1 MRTTRFL
8 TICLSAGVLAMAA
21 GTARATNDRAA
32 DEQEQ
37 KLIAVLK
44 SDAPKAEKAITCKY
58 LAIHGGKDA
67 VPELAKLL
75 PDEQL
80 TSWARIALEVIPAA
94 EADAALRDALGTVK
108 GRTLIGVVNSV
119 GVRGDAAAVDP
130 LAGLLG
136 GDDPDVA
143 AAAAVALGNI
153 GNPQAAEILEQSLT
167 AKPAAVRSAVA
178 EGLVLCAE
186 KLLASGNGSEAAA
199 MYDTVRN
206 ADVPKQRIVE
216 ATRGAIL
223 ARQDAGVPLL
233 VEQLRSDDK
242 VMFRL
247 GLQTARE
254 LSGNAIIEALVA
266 ELGLAA
272 AERQPLLIQALADRD
287 DKSLL
292 PTMLQAA
299 KSGPKA
305 TRIAALGMMPRVGN
319 ASCLGVLLVTAVEND
334 ADLAKAAKAA
344 VKSLP
349 GKEVDAD
356 LVERLAKADGKTRLV
371 LIEAVGERRVAA
383 AVTALLEA
391 LKDSDAVVRTA
402 ALASLGSTVDADKL
416 PVLIS
421 LVVSPKN
428 AADAP
433 TAQKALRAACVR
445 MPDRE
450 ACAAQLV
457 SALAQAP
464 VEVKCVILDILGAM
478 QGKTALAAVDAA
490 AKSADI
496 QQQDAATRLLG
507 RWMSADAAPVLLDL
521 AKNLPDGKFKVR
533 AMRGYIRVFRQLK
546 LPPQQVLVMCSS
558 AMQVARRDDERK
570 LILDT
575 LTRYPSPASLAL
587 ATGSLGSDTLRDTA
601 ATVSI
606 AIAGKIVDKKPKEA
620 AQAMQQVIGSGV
632 KGDLLEQ
639 AKAMAARAGK

>member
-546 LPPQQVLVMCSS
+546 LPPQQVLEMCSS